1 MGRPTELTSFRG
13 DDDPR
18 LVAAAIACRTCLSGE
33 VDWSL
38 EVGEWGDGQARCR
51 CRSCGDSR
59 TLSLTWDQ
67 ALRLTLERERPLELA

>member
-1 MGRPTELTSFRG
+1 MQHPTELASFRG

-18 LVAAAIACRTCLSGE
+18 LVAAAIACRACLSGD

-38 EVGEWGDGQARCR
+38 QVGEWGDGHARCR
-51 CRSCGDSR
+51 CRSCGDTR